1 MLVSYLFACI
11 VALVLYTGQAADNPS
26 AAAAAPPT
34 CVWYGPC
41 ETDKQL
47 NVASNEPARPL
58 TNQTSIETLK
68 KRCPHFFDGQSD
80 APLLTCCSD
89 DQIEAMDTNMKKAD
103 ALFSRCQS
111 CTRNMFRS
119 ICDFTCSPN
128 QSQFMAATAI
138 DGQCIDSIEILISE
152 EYTNA
157 THESC
162 KNVVNPSTSQ
172 KSIEVACGEYARNC
186 TVKNW
191 FKFMGSTLLQ
201 GGYAP
206 FEINYVYDFDQL
218 QEKTITEFLN
228 PPTIGC
234 HEAYDN
240 TTEACSCVDC
250 PQACKANNIFY
261 DQTKFEIFHWNGYGV
276 VAALIIL
283 GTSSLTVILVYIV
296 RFRNHKDDIES
307 SNLSSSDDMSLDKPR
322 AGGQKS
328 SSSSAAQISR
338 GATFRQFLEFLFQ
351 RLGTFFAQHPVSSLA
366 IMMNIAIVLS
376 YGTIELD
383 ITSNPIE
390 IWAAPSS
397 RARLEK
403 DYFDEHFQPFFRTE
417 QIFIKS
423 TNLGTV
429 DYTVD
434 GENVTFSNVFEKNF
448 LETVLNLQSQ
458 IKQLGQAEGE
468 GLDKICYAPVKSDF
482 TGPMTLAYCTVQS
495 IWGYFGE
502 EETEFDGEKLYKCLS
517 NPFDPDCLA
526 PYKGPILPD
535 IALGGFLRED
545 DKDRKYDVKDYINS
559 TGLVV
564 TFLVRNSKDE
574 KHVEMA
580 KRWESRFLA
589 FMKHWDEHERPA
601 TMEIAYT
608 SERSLEDELERTSRA
623 ETLTMMASYALMFVY
638 IALALGDFKFS
649 WHCFVSC
656 KVFLSIGGIL
666 IVLFSVLCSIG
677 IFGYIGV
684 PTSLL
689 TIEVIPF
696 LVLAVGVDNIFILV
710 RAHRHHKRRAQE
722 SVAEHVGRVVGLVGP
737 SMLLTS
743 VSEICCFLIGTLSEM
758 PAVNTFARFA
768 AVSIFINFLLQITA
782 FVSLLSLD
790 AQREEQN
797 ILDCLCCFSLDK
809 SRITPAS
816 PGMVS
821 MFFEKLYTPMIL
833 SKPAR
838 LVVPLVFIA
847 TLTASAFYAPTVE
860 IGLDQ
865 RLSMPDDSYVYK
877 YFAYMQDL
885 LSMGPPTYFVVS
897 KGLNYSLP
905 EVQNA
910 IMGAAGCNDD
920 SLYMQ
925 IFSAANQ
932 SSQSYIAKPASS
944 WIDDYLDWSRISGCC
959 KYFPENGTFCPH
971 EIGECGNCDIPRD
984 KRHKLRPNQM
994 SFRHYMDYF
1003 LQDVPDFDC
1012 AKGGRAAYNDA
1023 VKYYTDDE
1031 GQADVGDS
1039 YFMTYHTPLKK
1050 SSDWYEAL
1058 KSARLIA
1065 ESIEDMIQAKNIS
1078 QGREIKVFPYSV
1090 FYVFYEQYLEIE
1102 HMTVVSLALSL
1113 LAIFVV
1119 TLLLTGFSFFSAITV
1134 VITVAM
1140 IIVHL
1145 AGFMVMCDV
1154 SLNGVSLVNLVMA
1167 VGISVEF
1174 CSHMVHAY
1182 LMSTEKTR
1190 CTKSADALS
1199 SVGSSVFSGITLTKF
1214 VGIAVLGFA
1223 KTQIFRVFYFRMYL
1237 GIVVIGV
1244 THGLVFLPVLSP
1256 AQSLKSILVLNFK
1269 FKNLNEMS
1277 NVQQYHCYI

>member
-1 MLVSYLFACI
+1 MLVSYFFACI
-11 VALVLYTGQAADNPS
+11 VALGLYTTGQAVDNPS

-34 CVWYGPC
+34 CVWYGQCAPVNN
-41 ETDKQL
+41 KVR
-47 NVASNEPARPL
+47 NVASNEPARPM
-58 TNQTSIETLK
+58 TN
-68 KRCPHFFDGQSD
+68 P
-80 APLLTCCSD
+80 
-89 DQIEAMDTNMKKAD
+89 
-103 ALFSRCQS
+103 
-111 CTRNMFRS
+111 
-119 ICDFTCSPN
+119 
-128 QSQFMAATAI
+128 
-138 DGQCIDSIEILISE
+138 DSIEIL
-152 EYTNA
+152 
-157 THESC
+157 
-162 KNVVNPSTSQ
+162 KNRCPH
-172 KSIEVACGEYARNC
+172 
-186 TVKNW
+186 
-191 FKFMGSTLLQ
+191 L
-201 GGYAP
+201 
-206 FEINYVYDFDQL
+206 FDGL
-218 QEKTITEFLN
+218 S
-228 PPTIGC
+228 
-234 HEAYDN
+234 DN
-240 TTEACSCVDC
+240 
-250 PQACKANNIFY
+250 
-261 DQTKFEIFHWNGYGV
+261 
-276 VAALIIL
+276 
-283 GTSSLTVILVYIV
+283 
-296 RFRNHKDDIES
+296 ES
-307 SNLSSSDDMSLDKPR
+307 SISSSSGDLSLDKPR
-322 AGGQKS
+322 AGGQKSSS

-338 GATFRQFLEFLFQ
+338 GATFRQFLEYLFQ
-351 RLGTFFAQHPVSSLA
+351 RLGTFFALHPVSSLA
-366 IMMNIAIVLS
+366 IMMNFVIVLS
-376 YGTIELD
+376 YGTTMLD

-423 TNLGTV
+423 TNLT
-429 DYTVD
+429 T
-434 GENVTFSNVFEKNF
+434 
-448 LETVLNLQSQ
+448 
-458 IKQLGQAEGE
+458 LGRDEGE
-468 GLDKICYAPVKSDF
+468 GLDKICYAPVKSNF
-482 TGPMTLAYCTVQS
+482 TGPMTLDYCTVQS

-502 EETEFDGEKLYKCLS
+502 DKERFDGEQLHKCLS
-517 NPFDPDCLA
+517 NPFDPGCLA
-526 PYKGPILPD
+526 PYKGPIIPD

-545 DKDRKYDVKDYINS
+545 DGDHKYDVKDYINA

-564 TFLVRNSKDE
+564 TFMVRNSKDE
-574 KHVEMA
+574 QHVEMA

-638 IALALGDFKFS
+638 IAVALGDFKFS
-649 WHCFVSC
+649 FHCFVSC
-656 KVFLSIGGIL
+656 KVFLSISGIL

-710 RAHRHHKRRAQE
+710 RAHKHHKRRAQE

-833 SKPAR
+833 SKQAR
-838 LVVPLVFIA
+838 LVVPLIFIA
-847 TLTASAFYAPTVE
+847 TLTGSALYAPTVE

-885 LSMGPPTYFVVS
+885 LSMGPPMYFVLT

-910 IMGAAGCNDD
+910 IMGSAGCNDD

-932 SSQSYIAKPASS
+932 SSKSVIFS
-944 WIDDYLDWSRISGCC
+944 
-959 KYFPENGTFCPH
+959 FFFFFFFFFC
-971 EIGECGNCDIPRD
+971 N
-984 KRHKLRPNQM
+984 N
-994 SFRHYMDYF
+994 
-1003 LQDVPDFDC
+1003 
-1012 AKGGRAAYNDA
+1012 A
-1023 VKYYTDDE
+1023 VKYYTDDF

-1065 ESIEDMIQAKNIS
+1065 DNIEGMIKAKNIS

-1113 LAIFVV
+1113 LAIFAV

-1134 VITVAM
+1134 AITVAM

-1154 SLNGVSLVNLVMA
+1154 SLNGVSLVNLVMVRA
-1167 VGISVEF
+1167 HLF
-1174 CSHMVHAY
+1174 
-1182 LMSTEKTR
+1182 STLVNFFFFLIIYTN
-1190 CTKSADALS
+1190 DYYN
-1199 SVGSSVFSGITLTKF
+1199 FSGCGNF
-1214 VGIAVLGFA
+1214 CGILQSHGSRVLDVDRKDEVYKVRRRSVA
-1223 KTQIFRVFYFRMYL
+1223 
-1237 GIVVIGV
+1237 
-1244 THGLVFLPVLSP
+1244 
-1256 AQSLKSILVLNFK
+1256 
-1269 FKNLNEMS
+1269 
-1277 NVQQYHCYI
+1277 